1 MKDTLSHKKPIQ
13 TEIPE
18 DKRLLKEKEQND
30 TIPLNL
36 ETKLI
41 QSSVDGIVAVDE
53 KGNVLLFSKG
63 AERLWG
69 YTWEEVVN
77 KIHIEELY
85 PPGLA
90 RDANMRL
97 MEPEP
102 DGPGRLVDYETEILN
117 KQGKR
122 VPVRISGSLLQDEGS
137 RVRSV
142 GYFHDMTSEKK
153 ILDQLVES
161 EEKYRSILETIED
174 GYCEIDLE
182 GNLTFFNKSF
192 CRILGY
198 SEDELMGMN
207 LREFS
212 DEEEA
217 QKAYEG
223 FNKVFTTGVHAKGF
237 EWGMNRKDGSKIYVA
252 SSISLIKG
260 SEGEI
265 VGFQGITRDITEH
278 KLRGE
283 VLKRAKEEA
292 ESANIA
298 KSEFLANM
306 SHEIRTPMNGII
318 GMTELALGSTL
329 TREQREYLQ
338 MVKMSADSLLALLNS
353 VLDLAKIESRKIEL
367 DEIDFDLR
375 TTVENAVQTIAV
387 KAGEKGLEL
396 TCRIRP
402 EVPTALVGDPSR
414 LRQIL
419 INLLGN
425 AVKFTHKGDVSL
437 DVRIETEDDSSV
449 LLHFIVSD
457 TGIGIPPDKLDDVF
471 ESFQQADGSITREY
485 EGTGLG
491 LTISKEL
498 VELMGGGIW
507 VESAL
512 GKGSS
517 FHFTARFMLSDMEV
531 TDSLSVKDQDIS
543 GLRVLIVDDNATNR
557 LVFHE
562 MTSLW
567 GLEPTEVA
575 SGEHAVAELERAH
588 HAGRPYK
595 LILLDLQMPELDG
608 FEVAKRIRE
617 NPIGSDLEI
626 LMLTSLG
633 LKGDTERCKEVGIGV
648 YLVKPVKQAEL
659 LDGIMLALG
668 RPRTEKS
675 PVITRHT
682 IQDIRRRLKILLAED
697 NIVNQKL
704 ALKMLEKRGH
714 HVTMVSNGQEALDTL
729 KTDRFDLVL
738 MDVQM
743 PQMDGLEAT
752 KRVRDSEREEEHIPI
767 IAMTA
772 HAMKGDREM
781 CLSAGMD
788 DYVSKPI
795 KADELFSVI
804 ERVVSQFLDR
814 DEKEILECLEA
825 D

>member
-1 MKDTLSHKKPIQ
+1 VL
-13 TEIPE
+13 
-18 DKRLLKEKEQND
+18 REKEQRD
-30 TIPLNL
+30 GMPLNL
-36 ETKLI
+36 EAKLI
-41 QSSVDGIVAVDE
+41 QSSVDGIVGVDE
-53 KGNVLLFSKG
+53 KGNVLLFNKG

-69 YTWEEVVN
+69 YDHEEVVHR
-77 KIHIEELY
+77 IHVEELY

-90 RDANMRL
+90 REVNTRL
-97 MEPEP
+97 MEQEP
-102 DGPGRLVDYETEILN
+102 DGPGQLIDYETEILN
-117 KQGKR
+117 KQGEC
-122 VPVRISGSLLQDEGS
+122 VPVRISGSLLQDEDS
-137 RVRSV
+137 LVKSV
-142 GYFHDMTSEKK
+142 GYFHDMTREKR
-153 ILDQLVES
+153 IMGQLMES
-161 EEKYRSILETIED
+161 EEKYRSILEAIED
-174 GYCEIDLE
+174 GYCEVDLR
-182 GNLTFFNKSF
+182 GYLTFFNKSF

-198 SEDELMGMN
+198 SEDELIGRN

-212 DEEEA
+212 DEEDA
-217 QKAYEG
+217 KKAYDG
-223 FNKVFTTGVHAKGF
+223 FNKVFTTGVHAEGF
-237 EWGMNRKDGSKIYVA
+237 VWGMKRKDGSKRYVE

-260 SEGEI
+260 TKGEI
-265 VGFQGITRDITEH
+265 VGFQGITRDITER
-278 KLRGE
+278 KLTE
-283 VLKRAKEEA
+283 QALKRAKEEA
-292 ESANIA
+292 EAANIA

-318 GMTELALGSTL
+318 GLTELTLGSTL

-367 DEIDFDLR
+367 EEIDFDLR
-375 TTVENAVQTIAV
+375 TTVEHAVQTVAV
-387 KAGEKGLEL
+387 KAGEIGLEM

-414 LRQIL
+414 LRQVL

-425 AVKFTHKGDVSL
+425 AVKFTREGDVGL

-449 LLHFIVSD
+449 LLHFVVSD
-457 TGIGIPPDKLDDVF
+457 TGIGIPPNKLEAVF
-471 ESFQQADGSITREY
+471 ESFQQVDGSITREY
-485 EGTGLG
+485 EGSGLG

-507 VESAL
+507 VESVL
-512 GKGSS
+512 GKGST
-517 FHFTARFMLSDMEV
+517 FHFTVRFGLSDKEI
-531 TDSLSVKDQDIS
+531 TDSLSLKDQDIA

-567 GLEPTEVA
+567 GLKPTEVA
-575 SGEHAVAELERAH
+575 GGEQAFAELERAH
-588 HAGRPYK
+588 NAGRAYH

-633 LKGDTERCKEVGIGV
+633 MKGDAERCKEIGIGA

-668 RPRTEKS
+668 RPRTDKS

-682 IQDIRRRLKILLAED
+682 IQDIRRRLRILLAED

-714 HVTMVSNGQEALDTL
+714 HVTIVSNGLDALDAL
-729 KTDRFDLVL
+729 EKERFDLVL

-743 PQMDGLEAT
+743 PRMGGLEAT
-752 KRVRDSEREEEHIPI
+752 KHVRDSEKEEEHIPI

-795 KADELFSVI
+795 KANELFSVI
-804 ERVVSQFLDR
+804 ERVAGEFLNR
-814 DEKEILECLEA
+814 G
-825 D
+825 

>member
-1 MKDTLSHKKPIQ
+1 VLR
-13 TEIPE
+13 EA
-18 DKRLLKEKEQND
+18 EQREGM
-30 TIPLNL
+30 PLNL

-53 KGNVLLFSKG
+53 RGNVLLFSKG

-69 YTWEEVVN
+69 YDHGEVVHR
-77 KIHIEELY
+77 IHVEELY

-90 RDANMRL
+90 REVNMRL
-97 MEPEP
+97 MDPEP
-102 DGPGRLVDYETEILN
+102 DGPGRLIDYETEILT
-117 KQGKR
+117 KQGNR
-122 VPVRISGSLLQDEGS
+122 VPVRISGSLLQEEGS

-142 GYFHDMTSEKK
+142 GYFHDMTREKK
-153 ILDQLVES
+153 IMGQLMES
-161 EEKYRSILETIED
+161 EEKYRSILEAIED
-174 GYCEIDLE
+174 GYCEVDLR
-182 GNLTFFNKSF
+182 GYLTFFNKSF

-198 SEDELMGMN
+198 SEDELIGRN

-212 DEEEA
+212 DEEDA
-217 QKAYEG
+217 KKAYNG

-237 EWGMNRKDGSKIYVA
+237 VWGMNRKDGSKRYVE

-260 SEGEI
+260 SEGKI
-265 VGFQGITRDITEH
+265 VGFQGITRDITER
-278 KLRGE
+278 KLTE
-283 VLKRAKEEA
+283 EALKRAKEEA
-292 ESANIA
+292 ETANIA

-318 GMTELALGSTL
+318 GLTELALGSTL
-329 TREQREYLQ
+329 TREQREYLE

-367 DEIDFDLR
+367 EEIDFDLR
-375 TTVENAVQTIAV
+375 TTLEHAIQTVAV
-387 KAGEKGLEL
+387 KAGEIGLEM

-414 LRQIL
+414 LRQVL

-425 AVKFTHKGDVSL
+425 AVKFTRKGDVSL
-437 DVRIETEDDSSV
+437 DVKIETEDDSSV

-457 TGIGIPPDKLDDVF
+457 TGIGIPSDKLETIF

-485 EGTGLG
+485 EGSGLG

-507 VESAL
+507 VESVL
-512 GKGSS
+512 GKGST
-517 FHFTARFMLSDMEV
+517 FHFTAHFALSDREIS
-531 TDSLSVKDQDIS
+531 DSLSLKDQDIE

-567 GLEPTEVA
+567 GLDPTEVA
-575 SGEHAVAELERAH
+575 GGEQAFAELERAH
-588 HAGRPYK
+588 NAGQPYR

-617 NPIGSDLEI
+617 NPIGYELEI

-633 LKGDTERCKEVGIGV
+633 MKGDAERCKEIGIGA
-648 YLVKPVKQAEL
+648 YLVKPVKQSEL

-668 RPRTEKS
+668 RPRMDKG

-682 IQDIRRRLKILLAED
+682 IQDIKRRLRILLAED

-714 HVTMVSNGQEALDTL
+714 HVTIVSNGLDALDAL
-729 KTDRFDLVL
+729 EKKRFDLVL

-743 PQMDGLEAT
+743 PKMGGLEAT
-752 KRVRDSEREEEHIPI
+752 KRLREGEREKEHIPI

-804 ERVVSQFLDR
+804 ERVAGEFLNR
-814 DEKEILECLEA
+814 T
-825 D
+825 

>member
-1 MKDTLSHKKPIQ
+1 M
-13 TEIPE
+13 
-18 DKRLLKEKEQND
+18 
-30 TIPLNL
+30 PLNL

-41 QSSVDGIVAVDE
+41 QGSVDGIVAVDE
-53 KGNVLLFSKG
+53 KGDVLLFSKG

-69 YTWEEVVN
+69 YAREEVVHR
-77 KIHIEELY
+77 IHVEELY

-90 RDANMRL
+90 RDVNMRL
-97 MEPEP
+97 TEPEP
-102 DGPGRLVDYETEILN
+102 DGPGQLIDYETEILN
-117 KQGKR
+117 KQGEC
-122 VPVRISGSLLQDEGS
+122 VSVRISGSLLQDGDS
-137 RVRSV
+137 LVRSV
-142 GYFHDMTSEKK
+142 GYFHDMTREKQ
-153 ILDQLVES
+153 IMGQLMES
-161 EEKYRSILETIED
+161 EEKYRTILEAIED
-174 GYCEIDLE
+174 GYYEVDLE
-182 GNLTFFNKSF
+182 GYLTFFNKSF

-198 SEDELMGMN
+198 SEDELIGRN

-212 DEEEA
+212 DEEDA
-217 QKAYEG
+217 KKAYDG
-223 FNKVFTTGVHAKGF
+223 FNKVFTTGVHAEGF
-237 EWGMNRKDGSKIYVA
+237 VWQMNRKDGSKRYVE

-260 SEGEI
+260 SRGKI
-265 VGFQGITRDITEH
+265 VGFQGITRDITER
-278 KLRGE
+278 KLTE
-283 VLKRAKEEA
+283 EALKRAKEEA
-292 ESANIA
+292 ETANIA

-318 GMTELALGSTL
+318 GMTELTLGSTL

-367 DEIDFDLR
+367 EEIDFDLR
-375 TTVENAVQTIAV
+375 TTVEHAVQTVAV
-387 KAGEKGLEL
+387 KAGEIGLEL

-419 INLLGN
+419 INLLAN

-437 DVRIETEDDSSV
+437 DVRIEVEDDSSV

-457 TGIGIPPDKLDDVF
+457 TGIGIPPDKLETVF
-471 ESFQQADGSITREY
+471 ESFQQVDGSITREY

-507 VESAL
+507 VESVL
-512 GKGSS
+512 EKGST
-517 FHFTARFMLSDMEV
+517 FHFTVRFELSDKEI
-531 TDSLSVKDQDIS
+531 TDSLSLKDQEIA
-543 GLRVLIVDDNATNR
+543 GLRVLIIDDNATNR

-575 SGEHAVAELERAH
+575 GGEQAFAELERAH
-588 HAGRPYK
+588 HTGRPYH

-633 LKGDTERCKEVGIGV
+633 MKGDAERCKEIGIGA

-668 RPRTEKS
+668 RPRTDKG

-682 IQDIRRRLKILLAED
+682 IQDIRRRLRILLAED

-704 ALKMLEKRGH
+704 AQKMLEKRGH
-714 HVTMVSNGQEALDTL
+714 HVTIVSNGLDALDAL
-729 KTDRFDLVL
+729 EKERFDLVL

-743 PQMDGLEAT
+743 PKMGGLEAT
-752 KRVRDSEREEEHIPI
+752 KCVRDSEREEEHIPI

-788 DYVSKPI
+788 DYVAKPI
-795 KADELFSVI
+795 KADELFTVI
-804 ERVVSQFLDR
+804 ERVAGEFLGR
-814 DEKEILECLEA
+814 SKE
-825 D
+825 

>member
-1 MKDTLSHKKPIQ
+1 MLR
-13 TEIPE
+13 EA
-18 DKRLLKEKEQND
+18 EQREGM
-30 TIPLNL
+30 PLNL

-53 KGNVLLFSKG
+53 RGNVLLFSKG

-69 YTWEEVVN
+69 YDHGEVVHR
-77 KIHIEELY
+77 IHVEELY

-90 RDANMRL
+90 REVNMRL
-97 MEPEP
+97 MDPEP
-102 DGPGRLVDYETEILN
+102 DGPGRLIDYETEILT
-117 KQGKR
+117 KQGNR
-122 VPVRISGSLLQDEGS
+122 VPVRISGSLLQEEGS

-142 GYFHDMTSEKK
+142 GYFHDMTREKK
-153 ILDQLVES
+153 IMGQLMES
-161 EEKYRSILETIED
+161 EEKYRSILEAIED
-174 GYCEIDLE
+174 GYCEVDLK
-182 GNLTFFNKSF
+182 GYLTFFNKSF

-198 SEDELMGMN
+198 SEDELIGRN

-212 DEEEA
+212 DEEDA
-217 QKAYEG
+217 KKAYNG

-237 EWGMNRKDGSKIYVA
+237 VWGMNRKDGSKRYVE

-260 SEGEI
+260 SEGKI
-265 VGFQGITRDITEH
+265 VGFQGITRDITER
-278 KLRGE
+278 KLTE
-283 VLKRAKEEA
+283 EALKRAKEEA
-292 ESANIA
+292 ETANIA

-318 GMTELALGSTL
+318 GLTELALGSTL
-329 TREQREYLQ
+329 TREQREYLE

-367 DEIDFDLR
+367 EEIDFDLR
-375 TTVENAVQTIAV
+375 TTVEHAVQTVAV
-387 KAGEKGLEL
+387 KAGEIGLEM

-414 LRQIL
+414 LRQVL

-425 AVKFTHKGDVSL
+425 AVKFTRKGDVSL
-437 DVRIETEDDSSV
+437 DVKIETEDDSSV

-457 TGIGIPPDKLDDVF
+457 TGIGIPSDKLETIF

-485 EGTGLG
+485 EGSGLG

-507 VESAL
+507 VESVL
-512 GKGSS
+512 GKGST
-517 FHFTARFMLSDMEV
+517 FHFTAHFALSDREIS
-531 TDSLSVKDQDIS
+531 DSLSLKDQDIE

-567 GLEPTEVA
+567 GLDPTEVA
-575 SGEHAVAELERAH
+575 GGEQAFAELERAH
-588 HAGRPYK
+588 NAGQPYR

-617 NPIGSDLEI
+617 NPIGYELEI

-633 LKGDTERCKEVGIGV
+633 MKGDAERCKEIGIGA
-648 YLVKPVKQAEL
+648 YLVKPVKQSEL

-668 RPRTEKS
+668 RPRMDKG

-682 IQDIRRRLKILLAED
+682 IQDIKRRLRILLAED

-714 HVTMVSNGQEALDTL
+714 HVTIVSNGLDALDAL
-729 KTDRFDLVL
+729 EKKRFDLVL

-743 PQMDGLEAT
+743 PKMGGLEAT
-752 KRVRDSEREEEHIPI
+752 KRLREGEREKEHIPI

-804 ERVVSQFLDR
+804 ERVAGEFLNR
-814 DEKEILECLEA
+814 T
-825 D
+825 

>member
-1 MKDTLSHKKPIQ
+1 VLR
-13 TEIPE
+13 EE
-18 DKRLLKEKEQND
+18 EQRD
-30 TIPLNL
+30 GMPLNL

-41 QSSVDGIVAVDE
+41 QSSVDAIVAVDE
-53 KGNVLLFSKG
+53 KGNVLLFNKG

-69 YTWEEVVN
+69 YDHEEVVHR
-77 KIHIEELY
+77 IYVEELY

-90 RDANMRL
+90 KDVNTRL

-102 DGPGRLVDYETEILN
+102 DGPGQLIDYETEILN
-117 KQGKR
+117 KQGKC
-122 VPVRISGSLLQDEGS
+122 VPVRISGSLLQDEDS
-137 RVRSV
+137 LVKSV
-142 GYFHDMTSEKK
+142 GYFHDMTREKQMM
-153 ILDQLVES
+153 DQLMES
-161 EEKYRSILETIED
+161 EEKYRSILEAIED
-174 GYCEIDLE
+174 GYCEVDLK
-182 GNLTFFNKSF
+182 GYLTFFNKSF

-198 SEDELMGMN
+198 SEDELVGRN

-212 DEEEA
+212 DEEDAKEA
-217 QKAYEG
+217 YDG
-223 FNKVFTTGVHAKGF
+223 FNKVFTTGVHAEGF
-237 EWGMNRKDGSKIYVA
+237 VWGMKRKDGSKRYA
-252 SSISLIKG
+252 ESSISLIRGSKG
-260 SEGEI
+260 KI
-265 VGFQGITRDITEH
+265 VGFQGITRDITER
-278 KLRGE
+278 KLTE
-283 VLKRAKEEA
+283 EALKRAKEEA
-292 ESANIA
+292 EAANIA

-318 GMTELALGSTL
+318 GLTELTLGSTL

-367 DEIDFDLR
+367 EEIDFDLR
-375 TTVENAVQTIAV
+375 TTVEHAVQTVAV
-387 KAGEKGLEL
+387 KAGEIGLEMI
-396 TCRIRP
+396 CRIRP

-414 LRQIL
+414 LRQVL

-425 AVKFTHKGDVSL
+425 AVKFTHEGDVSL
-437 DVRIETEDDSSV
+437 DVRIEAEDDSSV

-457 TGIGIPPDKLDDVF
+457 TGIGIPPDKLGTVF
-471 ESFQQADGSITREY
+471 ESFQQVDGSITREY
-485 EGTGLG
+485 EGSGLG

-507 VESAL
+507 VESVV
-512 GKGSS
+512 GKGST
-517 FHFTARFMLSDMEV
+517 FHFTARFRLSDKEM
-531 TDSLSVKDQDIS
+531 TDSLSLKDQNIE

-567 GLEPTEVA
+567 GLDPTEVA
-575 SGEHAVAELERAH
+575 GGEQAFAELERAH
-588 HAGRPYK
+588 NAGRPYH

-608 FEVAKRIRE
+608 FEVAKRIRD
-617 NPIGSDLEI
+617 NPIGTDLEI

-633 LKGDTERCKEVGIGV
+633 MKGDAERCKEVGIGA

-668 RPRTEKS
+668 RPRTDKG

-682 IQDIRRRLKILLAED
+682 IQDIRRRLRILLAED

-714 HVTMVSNGQEALDTL
+714 HVIIVSNGLDALDAL
-729 KTDRFDLVL
+729 EKERFDLVL

-743 PQMDGLEAT
+743 PKMGGLEAT
-752 KRVRDSEREEEHIPI
+752 KRVRDSEKEEEHIPI

-804 ERVVSQFLDR
+804 ERVAGEFLNR
-814 DEKEILECLEA
+814 G
-825 D
+825 

>member
-1 MKDTLSHKKPIQ
+1 M
-13 TEIPE
+13 
-18 DKRLLKEKEQND
+18 LKEEEQRD
-30 TIPLNL
+30 GIPLNL
-36 ETKLI
+36 ETKLV

-69 YTWEEVVN
+69 YTQEEVVR
-77 KIHIEELY
+77 KIHIEQLY

-90 RDANMRL
+90 RDVNMRL
-97 MEPEP
+97 TEPEP
-102 DGPGRLVDYETEILN
+102 DGPGRLVDYESEILN
-117 KQGKR
+117 KQGIH

-137 RVRSV
+137 LVRSV
-142 GYFHDMTSEKK
+142 GYFHDMTREKQ
-153 ILDQLVES
+153 IMDQLMKS

-174 GYCEIDLE
+174 GYCEIDLK

-198 SEDELMGMN
+198 SEDELTGRS

-212 DEEEA
+212 DEEDA
-217 QKAYEG
+217 KKAYEG
-223 FNKVFTTGVHAKGF
+223 FNKVFTSGVHAKGF
-237 EWGMNRKDGSKIYVA
+237 EWRMNRKDGAKIYVA
-252 SSISLIKG
+252 SSISLIKDP
-260 SEGEI
+260 EGEI
-265 VGFQGITRDITEH
+265 TGFQGITRDITEH
-278 KLRGE
+278 RLRGE
-283 VLKRAKEEA
+283 ALERAKEEA
-292 ESANIA
+292 ESANVA

-367 DEIDFDLR
+367 DEIDFHLR
-375 TTVENAVQTIAV
+375 TTVENAVQTVAV
-387 KAGEKGLEL
+387 KAEEKGLEL

-402 EVPTALVGDPSR
+402 EVPTALMGDPSR

-419 INLLGN
+419 LNLLGN
-425 AVKFTHKGDVSL
+425 AIKFTNKGDVSL
-437 DVRIETEDDSSV
+437 DVKIEAEDDSSV
-449 LLHFIVSD
+449 LLHFVVSD
-457 TGIGIPPDKLDDVF
+457 TGIGIPPDKLEAVF

-507 VESAL
+507 VESVL
-512 GKGSS
+512 EKGST
-517 FHFTARFMLSDMEV
+517 FHFTARFALSDMEV
-531 TDSLSVKDQDIS
+531 TESLSVKDQDIA

-588 HAGRPYK
+588 DTGRPYR

-617 NPIGSDLEI
+617 NPICNDLEI

-633 LKGDTERCKEVGIGV
+633 MKGDAERCKEVGIGV
-648 YLVKPVKQAEL
+648 YLVKPVKQTEL

-668 RPRTEKS
+668 RPRMDKS

-714 HVTMVSNGQEALDTL
+714 HVTIASNGQDALEAL
-729 KTDRFDLVL
+729 KTDSFDLVL

-743 PQMDGLEAT
+743 PHMDGLEAT
-752 KRVRDSEREEEHIPI
+752 KHMRESEREGEHVPI

-772 HAMKGDREM
+772 RAMKGDREM

-804 ERVVSQFLDR
+804 ERVASEFLER
-814 DEKEILECLEA
+814 EEKQILDFL
-825 D
+825 